1 MKKVLITGVGMLC
14 ASGNGKDAAWA
25 NIRGG
30 VPGIGRI
37 TKFDP
42 SRCTSQVAG
51 EVKDFERYAIGS
63 GLVDRRAARHMALFS
78 QYAVAAAVEAWRD
91 AGYGE
96 ANRPDMKRVGVLFGN
111 GIGGLDVTGENY
123 KILFD
128 RGPDRLSPL
137 AVPELIP
144 NEAAGNV
151 SIALGAKG
159 PAHVVVTA
167 CASSTDAIGFAL
179 DMIRAGRADVVVAGG
194 TEATVTE
201 FTIGGFMKMKAL
213 STHYNSCPETA
224 CRPFAK
230 GRDGFVMGEG
240 AAVLILES
248 EAHARARGAKVYA
261 ELAGYGASSDAYH
274 ITAPD
279 PSGEGAVDAIRT
291 ALADAGV
298 SDYSAVDY
306 INAHGTAT
314 HLNDQ
319 METKAFKTVFGEEGA
334 KRISISS
341 TKSMHGH
348 LLGGTGAL
356 EAAITAL
363 AIRDGFVPPTINYDE
378 PDLDVDAAKGEVP
391 LDLDYTPNIGAPRD
405 IRVAL
410 SSSLGFGGHN
420 GILVLRKYD
429 ARTDLPDTVRA

>member
-1 MKKVLITGVGMLC
+1 MKKVMVTGIGMLC

-25 NIRGG
+25 NIKAGK
-30 VPGIGRI
+30 PGISRI
-37 TKFDP
+37 TKFDA

-51 EVKDFERYAIGS
+51 EVKDFQAYAIDS
-63 GLVDRRAARHMALFS
+63 GLIDKREARHMALFS
-78 QYAVAAAVEAWRD
+78 QYAVAAAVEAWKD
-91 AGYGE
+91 AGFTPRDGSTV
-96 ANRPDMKRVGVLFGN
+96 DLDRVGVMAGV
-111 GIGGLDVTGENY
+111 GIGGIDVTGDSY
-123 KILFD
+123 KVLFD

-144 NEAAGNV
+144 NEAAGNI
-151 SIALGAKG
+151 SIALGTRG
-159 PAHVVVTA
+159 PSQVVCTA

-179 DMIRAGRADVVVAGG
+179 DMIRSGRADVMVAGG
-194 TEATVTE
+194 SEAAILE
-201 FTIGGFMKMKAL
+201 FTVGGFMKMKAL
-213 STHYNSCPETA
+213 STHYNDKPETS
-224 CRPFAK
+224 CRPFTK

-240 AAVLILES
+240 AAMLILES
-248 EAHARARGAKVYA
+248 EEHAKARGARVYA
-261 ELAGYGASSDAYH
+261 ELAGYGATCDAFH

-279 PSGEGAVDAIRT
+279 PSGAGAIKAIEI
-291 ALADAGV
+291 ALRDAGV
-298 SDYSAVDY
+298 EDKSTVDY
-306 INAHGTAT
+306 INAHGTST

-334 KRISISS
+334 KKINISS

-363 AIRDGFVPPTINYDE
+363 AIHEGFVPPTINYDE
-378 PDLDVDAAKGEVP
+378 PDLDVDASKGEVP
-391 LDLDYTPNIGAPRD
+391 LDLNYTPNVGVERK

-420 GILVLRKYD
+420 GILVLKG
-429 ARTDLPDTVRA
+429 V

>member
-1 MKKVLITGVGMLC
+1 MKKVMITGIGMLC
-14 ASGNGKDAAWA
+14 ASGNGKAAAWE
-25 NIRGG
+25 NIKAGR
-30 VPGIGRI
+30 PGIGRI
-37 TKFDP
+37 TRFDP
-42 SRCTSQVAG
+42 SRCTSQVAA
-51 EVKDFERYAIGS
+51 EVKNFQEYAIDG
-63 GLVDRRAARHMALFS
+63 GLLDKKAARHMALFS
-78 QYAVAAAVEAWRD
+78 QYAVAAAVEAWKD
-91 AGYGE
+91 AGYTDE
-96 ANRPDMKRVGVLFGN
+96 AKPDMDRVGVMIGN
-111 GIGGLDVTGENY
+111 GIGGLDVTNDNL

-128 RGPDRLSPL
+128 KGPDRLSPL

-159 PAHVVVTA
+159 PAQVVATA
-167 CASSTDAIGFAL
+167 CASSTDALGLSL

-194 TEATVTE
+194 TEAAIIE
-201 FTIGGFMKMKAL
+201 FTVGGFMKMRAL
-213 STHYNSCPETA
+213 STHFNDTPEKA
-224 CRPFAK
+224 CRPFCAD
-230 GRDGFVMGEG
+230 RDGFVMGEG

-248 EAHARARGAKVYA
+248 EEHAKARGARVYA
-261 ELAGYGASSDAYH
+261 ELAGYGATSDAYH

-279 PSGEGAVDAIRT
+279 PSGRGAIKAIEI
-291 ALADAGV
+291 ALRDAGV
-298 SDYSAVDY
+298 TDKSTVDY
-306 INAHGTAT
+306 INAHGTST

-334 KRISISS
+334 KKINVSS

-363 AIRDGFVPPTINYDE
+363 AVHEGFVPPTINYDQ
-378 PDLDVDAAKGEVP
+378 PDLQVAADAGEVP
-391 LDLDYTPNIGAPRD
+391 LDLNYTPNVGVKRD

-420 GILVLRKYD
+420 GVVVLKK
-429 ARTDLPDTVRA
+429 A

>member
-1 MKKVLITGVGMLC
+1 MKKAMITGIGMLC
-14 ASGNGKDAAWA
+14 ACGNGKDAAWA
-25 NIRGG
+25 NIKNGK
-30 VPGIGRI
+30 PGIGRI

-51 EVKDFERYAIGS
+51 EVKDFQAYAIDS
-63 GLVDRRAARHMALFS
+63 GLVDKREARHMALFS
-78 QYAVAAAVEAWRD
+78 QYAVAAAVEAWKD
-91 AGYGE
+91 AGYTAE
-96 ANRPDMKRVGVLFGN
+96 KKPDMDRVGVLIGN
-111 GIGGLDVTGENY
+111 GIGGLDVTGESY
-123 KILFD
+123 KTLFD

-144 NEAAGNV
+144 NEAAGNI

-159 PAHVVVTA
+159 PTQVVVTA
-167 CASSTDAIGFAL
+167 CASSTDALGFAL

-194 TEATVTE
+194 TEAAIME
-201 FTIGGFMKMKAL
+201 FTVGGFMKMRAL
-213 STHYNSCPETA
+213 STRYNDKPETA
-224 CRPFAK
+224 CRPFTK

-240 AAVLILES
+240 AAVLIVES
-248 EAHARARGAKVYA
+248 EEHAKARGARIYA
-261 ELAGYGASSDAYH
+261 ELAGYGATSDAYH

-279 PSGEGAVDAIRT
+279 PSGAGAIKAIEI
-291 ALADAGV
+291 ALKDAGV
-298 SDYSAVDY
+298 SDKGEVDY
-306 INAHGTAT
+306 INAHGTST

-319 METKAFKTVFGEEGA
+319 METKAFKMVFGEEGA
-334 KRISISS
+334 KKINISS

-363 AIRDGFVPPTINYDE
+363 AIKEGFVPPTINYDE
-378 PDLDVDAAKGEVP
+378 PDLEVDATKGEVP
-391 LDLDYTPNIGAPRD
+391 LDLNYTPNVGVKRD

-420 GILVLRKYD
+420 GILVFKK
-429 ARTDLPDTVRA
+429 A

>member
-1 MKKVLITGVGMLC
+1 MKKVMITGIGMLC

-25 NIRGG
+25 NIKAGR
-30 VPGIGRI
+30 PGIGRI

-51 EVKDFERYAIGS
+51 EVKDFQAYAIDS
-63 GLVDRRAARHMALFS
+63 GLLDKREARHMALFS
-78 QYAVAAAVEAWRD
+78 QYAVAASVEAWKD
-91 AGYGE
+91 AGFTDE
-96 ANRPDMKRVGVLFGN
+96 KKPDMERVGVLIGN
-111 GIGGLDVTGENY
+111 GIGGIDVTGDAY
-123 KILFD
+123 KTLFD

-151 SIALGAKG
+151 SITLGTKG
-159 PAHVVVTA
+159 PAQVVVTA
-167 CASSTDAIGFAL
+167 CASSTDAIGFAV

-194 TEATVTE
+194 SEAAIME
-201 FTIGGFMKMKAL
+201 FTVGGFMKMKAL
-213 STHYNSCPETA
+213 STHYNDTPEKA
-224 CRPFAK
+224 CRPFTK
-230 GRDGFVMGEG
+230 GRDGFVIGEG
-240 AAVLILES
+240 AATLILES
-248 EAHARARGAKVYA
+248 EEHAKARGARVYA
-261 ELAGYGASSDAYH
+261 ELAGYGATSDAYH

-279 PSGEGAVDAIRT
+279 PSGVGAVRAIEI

-298 SDYSAVDY
+298 TDRSTVDY
-306 INAHGTAT
+306 INAHGTST

-319 METKAFKTVFGEEGA
+319 METKAFKAVFGEEGA
-334 KRISISS
+334 KKINISS

-348 LLGGTGAL
+348 LLGGAGAL

-363 AIRDGFVPPTINYDE
+363 AIHEGFVPPTINYDE
-378 PDLDVDAAKGEVP
+378 PDLEVDASKGEVP
-391 LDLDYTPNIGAPRD
+391 LDLNYTPNVGVARD

-420 GILVLRKYD
+420 GILVLKK
-429 ARTDLPDTVRA
+429 V